1 MPDAEAAD
9 SRLEAVPD
17 RERERHP
24 RTDPENEQPARDPA
38 HASESHTVA
47 GAEVGGE
54 TAENAQRQAD
64 SGESNDQDEVVAGGR
79 KGVQVLRADKEQQGE
94 RNYHAPAVELPLPS
108 LTENEKDER
117 SVEEILGSS
126 HAAIIRGRPL
136 HVVGAGVE
144 PRVDLSLNPRVENTE
159 RTNRKRR
166 LACASIL
173 LLEVKSLVTATS

>member
-1 MPDAEAAD
+1 M
-9 SRLEAVPD
+9 
-17 RERERHP
+17 
-24 RTDPENEQPARDPA
+24 
-38 HASESHTVA
+38 
-47 GAEVGGE
+47 GGE
-54 TAENAQRQAD
+54 TAENAQRQAN
-64 SGESNDQDEVVAGGR
+64 SGEQYDQNEVVAGGR
-79 KGVQVLRADKEQQGE
+79 KRVQVLRADKEQKGE
-94 RNYHAPAVELPLPS
+94 RSDHAPAVELPLPG
-108 LTENEKDER
+108 LAEHEQDER
-117 SVEEILGSS
+117 RVEEILGSG